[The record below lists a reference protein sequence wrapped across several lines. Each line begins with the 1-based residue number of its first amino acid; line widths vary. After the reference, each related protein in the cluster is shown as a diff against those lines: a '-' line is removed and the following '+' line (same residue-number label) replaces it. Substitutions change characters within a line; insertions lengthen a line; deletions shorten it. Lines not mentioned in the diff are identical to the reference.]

1 MLSGKIRVRI
11 GVRMLSIATF
21 ISTGECS
28 ALRRVPGNRL
38 GNPVSRVCYLDD
50 QHWIMYCR
58 ESPDCPPLKSGG
70 AEIQQLPAMAVRIL
84 IADDDASIRRLLR
97 RLIESHDGWSVCG
110 DAQDGQDAIG
120 KAAQLNPDVIVLD
133 LAMPQ
138 MNGLQAARE
147 ISRQTPEIPL
157 LLLTVQ
163 HVSKELTN
171 EALHAGF
178 KGAISKS
185 TGSEVVKAIEV
196 LLQHQ
201 HFFQPVRS
209 DAFAW

>member
-1 MLSGKIRVRI
+1 
-11 GVRMLSIATF
+11 
-21 ISTGECS
+21 
-28 ALRRVPGNRL
+28 
-38 GNPVSRVCYLDD
+38 
-50 QHWIMYCR
+50 
-58 ESPDCPPLKSGG
+58 
-70 AEIQQLPAMAVRIL
+70 MAVRIL

-163 HVSKELTN
+163 QVSKELTN